1 MPYLEVNGTNIFYE
15 RKGSGPVV
23 LTFHGGLGMDHTHI
37 MYETERLQDR
47 FEFIYFDLR
56 ANGKS
61 INRDDS
67 DEVKTF
73 TYEQLVDDAE
83 ELRKKLNLGKVNIF
97 GSSLG
102 LYLALLYSLRH
113 PESVNKIIGNCGPAR
128 FDFDFSAGLK
138 AAQERSPEITEMMKE
153 KAVEEPGTEE
163 EIKDNFRCYFY
174 LYSYKLTDT
183 VKQHVDRMVKDSVF
197 NPPTLQRDEE
207 LRKDANLLERLKDI
221 RQKTLIMAG
230 RYDVIS
236 PEYVS
241 EIAEM
246 LPESKFV
253 VFENSGHWPSYE
265 EPEKF
270 DKTISEFL
278 NE

>member
-61 INRDDS
+61 INRDDP
-67 DEVKTF
+67 DEVKAF

-163 EIKDNFRCYFY
+163 EIKDNFRYYFY

-241 EIAEM
+241 EVAEM

>member
-1 MPYLEVNGTNIFYE
+1 MPYLEVNGTNIFYV
-15 RKGSGPVV
+15 RKGIGPVV

-61 INRDDS
+61 INRDDP
-67 DEVKTF
+67 DEVKAF

-138 AAQERSPEITEMMKE
+138 AAQERSPEITDMMKE

-163 EIKDNFRCYFY
+163 EIKDNFRYYFY

-183 VKQHVDRMVKDSVF
+183 VKQHVDRMVNDSVF

-241 EIAEM
+241 EVAEK

>member
-1 MPYLEVNGTNIFYE
+1 MPYLKVNGTDIYYE

-23 LTFHGGLGMDHTHI
+23 LTFHGGLGMDHNHI
-37 MYETERLQDR
+37 KYETERLQEH

-61 INRDDS
+61 INRDDP

-83 ELRKKLNLGKVNIF
+83 ELRKKLDLGKVNVF

-113 PESVNKIIGNCGPAR
+113 PGSVDKIIGNCGPAR
-128 FDFDFSAGLK
+128 FDFDFSDRLK
-138 AAQERSPEITEMMKE
+138 VAQERSPEVTKMMKE
-153 KAVEEPGTEE
+153 KTVEEPETEE
-163 EIKDNFRCYFY
+163 EIKDSFRYYFY
-174 LYSYKLTDT
+174 LYSYKLTDN
-183 VKQHVDRMVKDSVF
+183 VKQHVDRMVKDSIF

-207 LRKDANLLERLKDI
+207 LRKGANLLERLKDI

-230 RYDVIS
+230 KYDVIF
-236 PEYVS
+236 PENVS
-241 EIAEM
+241 EIADM

-253 VFENSGHWPSYE
+253 LFENSGHWPSYE

>member
-61 INRDDS
+61 INRDDP
-67 DEVKTF
+67 DEVKAF

-128 FDFDFSAGLK
+128 FDFDFSSGLK

-163 EIKDNFRCYFY
+163 EIKDNFRYYFY

-241 EIAEM
+241 EIAGM